1 MTFPRNRHE
10 DFYLIHRDRHPDNVR
25 DTTLQHELSLL
36 QSEND
41 MLRNRP
47 FNIFISMRISR
58 NMARIIEIERLLHQN
73 Q

>member
-47 FNIFISMRISR
+47 L
-58 NMARIIEIERLLHQN
+58 ARIIEIERLLHQN